1 MEGLSKTS
9 YNVVAL
15 YQNGPVEARLAYNW
29 RERWLLTT
37 HDGDGKGSVWNDDY
51 GQLDASVF
59 FRFSPNVQIGLEAN
73 NLTNT
78 TQKLLVG
85 PYKYTVAADAATP
98 AYNID
103 YVDPHLYQNAWF
115 TFDRRYAATLRVTF

>member
-1 MEGLSKTS
+1 LEGLSKTS

-15 YQNGPVEARLAYNW
+15 YQSGPLEARLAYNW

-59 FRFSPNVQIGLEAN
+59 FRFSPNVQVGIEAN

-85 PYKYTVAADAATP
+85 PYKYTIAADANTP
-98 AYNID
+98 AYNVD

-115 TFDRRYAATLRVTF
+115 TFDRRYAATVRVTF